1 MNFDLADAL
10 IAPSLDIT
18 TKKRVFAAVADM
30 ASGAFGVDKENTLAA
45 LLAREA
51 VAPTG
56 VGHGVAIPHCQIEGL
71 DTVRAVFLR
80 LAKPVDYGSVDG
92 VKVDLV
98 VALLAPPDC
107 GSEHLRALAR
117 VARHL
122 RSPQLRNQVRLART
136 SEAIRALL
144 ATHVQAAA
152 A

>member
-10 IAPSLDIT
+10 IAPSLDVT
-18 TKKRVFAAVADM
+18 TKKRAFAAIAEM
-30 ASGAFGVDKENTLAA
+30 ASSAYGVVKDEALAA

-56 VGHGVAIPHCQIEGL
+56 VGHGVAIPHCQVAGL
-71 DTVRAVFLR
+71 DRVRAIFLR
-80 LAKPVDYGSVDG
+80 LAKPVDYGAVDG
-92 VKVDLV
+92 AKVDLV
-98 VALLAPPDC
+98 IALLAPPDC

-122 RSPQLRNQVRLART
+122 RSPQLRNQLRLART

-144 ATHVQAAA
+144 ATSLQAAA